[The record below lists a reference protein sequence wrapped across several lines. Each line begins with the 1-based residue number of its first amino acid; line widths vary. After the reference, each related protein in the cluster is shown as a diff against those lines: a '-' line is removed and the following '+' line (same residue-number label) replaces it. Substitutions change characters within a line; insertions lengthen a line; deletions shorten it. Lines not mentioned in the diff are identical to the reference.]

1 MRVVEVMKLKVLGC
15 SGGIGGSQSRTT
27 SFLVDHDILIDCG
40 TGVGDLSLE
49 VLKGIDHVFLTHAH
63 LDHIAALPL
72 MIDSVGEM
80 RAGPVIVHATPETIR
95 ILHSHIFN
103 WLIWPDFSA
112 IPDHA
117 NPFMR
122 FQPINVGESVDLG
135 GRRITALPARH
146 TVPAVAYR
154 LESGLGQLVF
164 SGDTG
169 YCPELVAAINA
180 CPELRHLILETAFAE
195 DQHGL
200 AVASRHLCPSMSR
213 TMLDELNGA
222 PAVHISHLKP
232 GVSERI
238 MEQLQAAG
246 SALSVRRLEQGDV
259 LEF

>member
-1 MRVVEVMKLKVLGC
+1 MQVGEVMKLKVLGC

-27 SFLVDHDILIDCG
+27 SFLVDDDILIDCG

-49 VLKGIDHVFLTHAH
+49 VLKRIDHVFLTHAH

-72 MIDSVGEM
+72 MIDSVGEL
-80 RAGPVIVHATPETIR
+80 RDAPIVVHASAETIR

-117 NPFMR
+117 RPFMR
-122 FQPINVGESVDLG
+122 FQPINVGERVELA
-135 GRRITALPARH
+135 GRAIAALPARH
-146 TVPAVAYR
+146 TVPAVAYC
-154 LESGLGQLVF
+154 LDSGAGQLVF

-180 CPELRHLILETAFAE
+180 CPSLRHLILETAFAE
-195 DQHGL
+195 EQHGL

-213 TMLDELNGA
+213 TMLDEIRGA
-222 PAVHISHLKP
+222 PAVHITHLKP
-232 GVSERI
+232 GVGERI
-238 MEQLQAAG
+238 MEQLHAAG
-246 SALSVRRLEQGDV
+246 STLSVRRLDQGDV